1 MNSQPSRKLA
11 AILRE
16 LTDPE
21 RYLFT
26 LDDLRGA
33 LPELS
38 AGALKTLLSRCCK
51 NGLLQRVC
59 RGLYLYP
66 AVDYPRGLL
75 LFHAAARLRASAFNY
90 LSLETVLSDAGVISQ
105 VPMNW
110 ITLMSSGRSNLIR
123 CHPWG
128 TIEFV
133 HTGKRPEL
141 LADRLTY
148 DPRCRL
154 WRASVSLAL
163 QDMKDTRRNLELVD
177 PEAAHEKELLHHD
190 ILRELSAAGL
200 LAGLTF
206 IGGTCLRACYG
217 AEWRWAPRG

>member
-1 MNSQPSRKLA
+1 MNTQPRQKLA

-16 LTDPE
+16 LAGPE

-38 AGALKTLLSRCCK
+38 PGALKTLLSRCRK

-66 AVDYPRGLL
+66 AVDFPRGLL
-75 LFHAAARLRASAFNY
+75 LFHAAARLRASGFNY
-90 LSLETVLSDAGVISQ
+90 LSLETALSDAGVISQ
-105 VPMNW
+105 VPLNW
-110 ITLMSSGRSNLIR
+110 ITLMSSGRGNIIR
-123 CHPWG
+123 CRHWG

-133 HTGKRPEL
+133 HTEQKPAS
-141 LADRLTY
+141 LADQLTY

-154 WRASVSLAL
+154 WRASVTLAL
-163 QDMKDTRRNLELVD
+163 QDMKNTRRDTELVD
-177 PEAAHEKELLHHD
+177 LEAAHE
-190 ILRELSAAGL
+190 SA
-200 LAGLTF
+200 
-206 IGGTCLRACYG
+206 
-217 AEWRWAPRG
+217 